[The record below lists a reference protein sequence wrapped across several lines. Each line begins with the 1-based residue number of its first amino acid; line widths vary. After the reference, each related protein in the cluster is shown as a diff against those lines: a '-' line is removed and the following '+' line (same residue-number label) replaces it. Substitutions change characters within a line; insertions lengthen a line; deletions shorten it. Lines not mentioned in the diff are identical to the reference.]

1 MKQGQAR
8 SLAVEWKKQGK
19 SDDNIIDRLMQR
31 GYSDEEI
38 YNALNL
44 K

>member
-1 MKQGQAR
+1 MRQGQAR
-8 SLAVEWKKQGK
+8 SLAVEWKKQG
-19 SDDNIIDRLMQR
+19 SSEDDIIDRLMKK
-31 GYSDEEI
+31 GYSDEDI

>member
-1 MKQGQAR
+1 MEKQG
-8 SLAVEWKKQGK
+8 SSE
-19 SDDNIIDRLMQR
+19 DDIIDRLMKK
-31 GYSDEEI
+31 GYSDEDI